1 MAKTHT
7 STGTDDPESTGS
19 ETRARAA
26 KAAVA
31 PDLSL
36 VTEAVPTVTGPELK
50 KRELI
55 DRVVA
60 LSGVKKKDAKL
71 VVEATLQV
79 MGEVIAEG
87 RDLNVKPLGKLKVN
101 RIKQS
106 NGGTVMNAR
115 IRQNE
120 VPAEASDLVDTDGKD
135 ALAEGDE

>member
-1 MAKTHT
+1 M
-7 STGTDDPESTGS
+7 
-19 ETRARAA
+19 
-26 KAAVA
+26 
-31 PDLSL
+31 
-36 VTEAVPTVTGPELK
+36 PTVTGPELK